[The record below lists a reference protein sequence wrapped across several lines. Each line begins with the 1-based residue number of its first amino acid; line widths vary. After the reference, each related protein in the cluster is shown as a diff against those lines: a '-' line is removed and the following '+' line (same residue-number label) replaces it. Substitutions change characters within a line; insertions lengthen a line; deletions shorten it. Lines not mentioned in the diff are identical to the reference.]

1 MNAQVLMYVVTALVL
16 VSWFYFLIRRRWNL
30 PSAHGPQFFL
40 GIDVAPGFQ
49 GEPALQWTRRYR
61 TWLGVEHVL
70 VLLAAVVLI
79 ATGLWRWLPGW
90 AGGIAVVDIV
100 ATRVFLGWARRSI
113 PVADRA
119 EAAPTVA
126 LSLEVRRLGDYLS
139 WVSESLLAATLVV
152 SWVLL
157 LTRGD
162 GTWRWQIAAVWTYLA
177 VASTLWKVNAV
188 RSGAPLPADRTLEH
202 QQWLNARR
210 RHLVRVLNC
219 FSWLVVLLVAG
230 YAALH
235 NTATNGA
242 APWLRWAM
250 VSLAGAIWLVLVGV
264 TARGQN
270 RLASLSG
277 NLRPVESWRGFSA
290 SGREYLMPGGLYG
303 VGLAVGLV
311 LLIALGLLA
320 S

>member
-1 MNAQVLMYVVTALVL
+1 MNAEVLMYAATAFVQ
-16 VSWFYFLIRRRWNL
+16 VSWVYFLIRRRWNL

-40 GIDVAPGFQ
+40 GIEVAPGFQ
-49 GEPALQWTRRYR
+49 GEPARQWTRRYR
-61 TWLGVEHVL
+61 TLLGVEHVL
-70 VLLAAVVLI
+70 ILLAAVVLI
-79 ATGLWRWLPGW
+79 ATGLWQWLPGW

-100 ATRVFLGWARRSI
+100 ATQVFLAWARRSI

-126 LSLEVRRLGDYLS
+126 FSLEVRRLGDYLS
-139 WVSESLLAATLVV
+139 WVSESLLAATIVV

-157 LTRGD
+157 LTRGASD
-162 GTWRWQIAAVWTYLA
+162 WRWQDAAVFTYVA
-177 VASTLWKVNAV
+177 VASSIWKVNIV

-210 RHLVRVLNC
+210 RHLVRVLDC
-219 FSWLVVLLVAG
+219 FSWLMVLFVAG

-235 NTATNGA
+235 NTATIGI
-242 APWLRWAM
+242 APWLRWTM
-250 VSLAGAIWLVLVGV
+250 VSLTGAVWLVMVGV

-270 RLASLSG
+270 RLSSLGGS
-277 NLRPVESWRGFSA
+277 LRPIESWRGFSA
-290 SGREYLMPGGLYG
+290 SSREYLAPGGLWG
-303 VGLAVGLV
+303 VCYAVGLV
-311 LLIALGLLA
+311 LLIALALLG